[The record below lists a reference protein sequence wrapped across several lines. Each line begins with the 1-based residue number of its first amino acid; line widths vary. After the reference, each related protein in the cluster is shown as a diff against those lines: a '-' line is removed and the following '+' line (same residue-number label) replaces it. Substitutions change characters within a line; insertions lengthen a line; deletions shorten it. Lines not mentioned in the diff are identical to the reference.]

1 MRIYYRGPDAFL
13 TDEHFSWNGP
23 EPVNFALRDLREIG
37 RVRSVAAGIGLGT
50 VLAGLAALALFLAG
64 WLVVAPAT
72 AYPLSLVVVVAAA
85 VATMAVRKRR
95 TVSLWQVQAT
105 YHGSRVTVYASTDE
119 RVYNQVTRAL
129 CRAIQDGRS
138 ASMPYRLAA

>member
-13 TDEHFSWNGP
+13 TDEHFTWNGP
-23 EPVNFALRDLREIG
+23 EPANFAIRDLREVG
-37 RVRSVAAGIGLGT
+37 RVCSVAAGIGIRT
-50 VLAGLAALALFLAG
+50 VLVAGSVLAVFVAAWFA
-64 WLVVAPAT
+64 VAPAA
-72 AYPLSLVVVVAAA
+72 AYPLSLGVVAAGI
-85 VATMAVRKRR
+85 VAMVVRRRR

-129 CRAIQDGRS
+129 CRAIQDGRP
-138 ASMPYRLAA
+138 APVPHRLAA